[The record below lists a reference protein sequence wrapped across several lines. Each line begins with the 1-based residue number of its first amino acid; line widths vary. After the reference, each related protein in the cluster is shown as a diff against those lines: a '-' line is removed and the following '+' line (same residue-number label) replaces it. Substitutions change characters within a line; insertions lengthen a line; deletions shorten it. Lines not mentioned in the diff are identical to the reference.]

1 MKWWAGWTV
10 ATTTRALADVG
21 AVEVTL
27 DGGDTGFL
35 LPDDLDPV
43 PDPGPSVA
51 LLPSLDPSTMG
62 WKARGWYL
70 PAEVA
75 PELFDRN
82 GNGGPA
88 VWVDGRIV
96 GTWVQRPDGEIAT
109 LLLAP
114 VTARARTQVRD
125 AAQRLRE
132 FLGDARFSTRF
143 PAPAQPR
150 LLA

>member
-1 MKWWAGWTV
+1 M
-10 ATTTRALADVG
+10 
-21 AVEVTL
+21 
-27 DGGDTGFL
+27 
-35 LPDDLDPV
+35 
-43 PDPGPSVA
+43 
-51 LLPSLDPSTMG
+51 
-62 WKARGWYL
+62 